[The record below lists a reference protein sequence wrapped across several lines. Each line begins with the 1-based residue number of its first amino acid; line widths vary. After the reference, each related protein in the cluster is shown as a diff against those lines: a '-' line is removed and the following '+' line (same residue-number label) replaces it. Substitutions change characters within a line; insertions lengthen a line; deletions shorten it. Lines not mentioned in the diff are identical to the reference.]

1 MGHWS
6 RTKDFEGNFWLYST
20 IKSLLLSHQ
29 MKASKDRKADSSSF
43 WQIRRLCICL
53 HAKIWW
59 LWFVTKD
66 FNEMWISLN
75 ELNKPKGKYWLDIT
89 WPWWEFTQ
97 PSQLSLQNST
107 YVIRG
112 KKKKHIDFK
121 LCPGNGTGH
130 RTMMYQLETRPNV
143 LLLELR
149 VLCVACLGQEP
160 LG

>member
-6 RTKDFEGNFWLYST
+6 RTKDLEGNFWLYST

-112 KKKKHIDFK
+112 KKINILISNCTQVTARVTGPWCISWKH
-121 LCPGNGTGH
+121 
-130 RTMMYQLETRPNV
+130 
-143 LLLELR
+143 
-149 VLCVACLGQEP
+149 GQMFSY
-160 LG
+160 LNWGSFV

>member
-6 RTKDFEGNFWLYST
+6 RTKDFEGNVWLYST

-29 MKASKDRKADSSSF
+29 MKASKDHKADSSSF
-43 WQIRRLCICL
+43 WHIRRLCICL

-112 KKKKHIDFK
+112 KKRNILISNCAQVTARVTAPWCISWKH
-121 LCPGNGTGH
+121 
-130 RTMMYQLETRPNV
+130 
-143 LLLELR
+143 
-149 VLCVACLGQEP
+149 GQMFSY
-160 LG
+160 LNWGSFV